1 MNSVI
6 SSSGVSGGP
15 TISLSTISSVAII
28 LKWERTTSTKC
39 VTLGTCSILFGL
51 TLTTP
56 RNYYFDALTSE
67 NKKVE
72 VKHRFYSGNIPPGM
86 KIKLE
91 NIDVIYYVELEPN
104 LLPKRI
110 YKFLSEDITYTM
122 NGRVSFQNAFNS
134 HKAEVV
140 YSS

>member
-1 MNSVI
+1 MKNQSDLEKLIPDFEDFKKVLW
-6 SSSGVSGGP
+6 SYKN
-15 TISLSTISSVAII
+15 II
-28 LKWERTTSTKC
+28 DTGKLTEYY
-39 VTLGTCSILFGL
+39 CSILFGL